1 MNLNNY
7 LKVELSDRNEFRCLG
22 NFIINGL
29 NLTDLD
35 FKIDTGCSKTS
46 IPIKRTPLDHDKIL
60 ELMMTDYS
68 NPNIKKA
75 ISFGV
80 NDSEEKKQ
88 SDRQKFKSG
97 RFLELNS
104 ITCIKKLEEFT
115 IAGLNLGDMELRVSY
130 IRTGNILIGMD
141 ILSKFDIHI
150 APDKTNN
157 NKTTLI
163 ACPLNRI
170 NDGYLLELEKSFGI
184 LTLGQSA
191 LVRDSIKS

>member
-163 ACPLNRI
+163 ACQLNRI
-170 NDGYLLELEKSFGI
+170 NDDYLLELEKSFGI